1 LQRVVAFF
9 GGFGGGKTELA
20 INYALRLAADGT
32 AVILADLDFV
42 TPFFRSREVG
52 RGLDGSGVRLL
63 TPGKAL
69 VHADLP
75 VLTPE
80 VAAAIGDQG
89 QRVVLDVGGDDA
101 GARVLG
107 VLQPILAARPHDA
120 LFVVNPYRPF
130 TRDVPAIIAMLRAVE
145 TAARLRAT
153 GFVSNPHMCS
163 LTTERDIVEGHRVV
177 AAAAG
182 AAGLPV
188 VLLGILDG
196 LVGAG
201 AAAAACGV
209 PVLPLLRFMKAPWER
224 R

>member
-42 TPFFRSREVG
+42 TPFFRSREA
-52 RGLDGSGVRLL
+52 RRELDGSGVHLV
-63 TPGKAL
+63 TPQANL
-69 VHADLP
+69 QLADLP

-80 VAAAIGDQG
+80 VAAAIGDESR
-89 QRVVLDVGGDDA
+89 RVVLDVGGDDA

-107 VLQPILAARPHDA
+107 VLQPILAGRPHDA

-130 TRDVPAIIAMLRAVE
+130 TRDVPAIISTLRAVE
-145 TAARLRAT
+145 EAARLRAT
-153 GFVSNPHMCS
+153 GFASNPHMCS

-182 AAGLPV
+182 AVGLPV
-188 VLLGILDG
+188 VLLGVLDG
-196 LVGAG
+196 LAGAG

-209 PVLPLLRFMKAPWER
+209 PALPLRRFMKAPWEQR
-224 R
+224 